1 MREKK
6 LFIYLV
12 ITWFTLLGIYIYIEK
27 TGVKIFKEVEIFE
40 IDKKVQNIGI
50 EEAQSKIDALLST
63 HPIVFPHEVS
73 SIEIGSIENNQSY
86 TQSNQQT
93 LNSIVSILKNIKSN
107 VFVEIEAHSDLRG
120 TNSKNRILSQK
131 QADSILAFIL
141 KQYPSVAIDAI
152 GYGEEFPLN
161 RGKNTTNNRRIKI
174 TLQPLIPKI

>member
-27 TGVKIFKEVEIFE
+27 MGVKIFKEVEIFE

-63 HPIVFPHEVS
+63 HPIVFLHEIS
-73 SIEIGSIENNQSY
+73 SIENNQSY

>member
-63 HPIVFPHEVS
+63 HPIVFPHEIS
-73 SIEIGSIENNQSY
+73 SIENNQSY